1 MAQQVGRQSHTKH
14 KKKTKQ
20 GMSNNTKT
28 CNGGGGPNGSTKSK
42 HYKKRYKGEG
52 KRR

>member
-1 MAQQVGRQSHTKH
+1 MATKIKKQTYTTP

-28 CNGGGGPNGSTKSK
+28 GNKGGGPKGSTKSK
-42 HYKKRYKGEG
+42 CYKKRYKGQG

>member
-1 MAQQVGRQSHTKH
+1 MAVKVGQQTHTKH

-28 CNGGGGPNGSTKSK
+28 GNRGGGPKGSTKSK
-42 HYKKRYKGEG
+42 HYKKRYRGQG
-52 KRR
+52 K

>member
-1 MAQQVGRQSHTKH
+1 MAVKVRQQTHTKH

-28 CNGGGGPNGSTKSK
+28 GNKGGGPSGSTKSK
-42 HYKKRYKGEG
+42 HYKKRYRGQG
-52 KRR
+52 K